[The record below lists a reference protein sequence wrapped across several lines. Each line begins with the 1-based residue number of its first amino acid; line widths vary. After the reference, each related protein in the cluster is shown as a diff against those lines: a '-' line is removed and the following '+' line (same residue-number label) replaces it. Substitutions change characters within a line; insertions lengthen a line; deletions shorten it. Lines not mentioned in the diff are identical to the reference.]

1 MIDFEEGFS
10 KLSTNP
16 DKDGNVK
23 TIQDF
28 CPKFYDS
35 KRGEDVSFCIK
46 INSVFLIQQS
56 KLYLY
61 HDFIDLYT
69 RTPTNRLCV

>member
-46 INSVFLIQQS
+46 INSV
-56 KLYLY
+56 
-61 HDFIDLYT
+61 
-69 RTPTNRLCV
+69 